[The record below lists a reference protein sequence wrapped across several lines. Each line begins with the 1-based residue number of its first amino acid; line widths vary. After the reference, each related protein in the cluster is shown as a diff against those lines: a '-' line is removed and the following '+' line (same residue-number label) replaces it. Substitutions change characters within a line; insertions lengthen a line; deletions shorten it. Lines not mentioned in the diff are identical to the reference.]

1 MIRNAAGKGR
11 CGRLI
16 EAEHLCKFYGEKEVL
31 SDVSFSIREGEVV
44 GLLGLNG
51 AGKSTT
57 MNILTGYISATSGT
71 VRIDGHDIL
80 AEPNAAR
87 RAIGYLP
94 EAFAFY
100 PEMRLN
106 EYLSFCCDLKGVTR
120 RRAEREAHI
129 AAICGRVGLDQARG
143 RMIRNLSKGYKQRV
157 GFAQALIGSPKVLIL
172 DEPTVG
178 LDPSQI
184 MEIRDLIRAAG
195 KSSTVIV
202 SSHILS
208 EIQAVCD
215 RVIVIH
221 GGRVIADD
229 TPERLSRRVL
239 STHRAVVRVEGEP
252 EAVLAALSRIPGAE
266 AVVRLEQREPNA
278 WDYRIDG
285 APDTD
290 IRADVFRA
298 LAQADLP
305 LLGTYHNNLT
315 LEDVFLNLVGGRHA
329 AQEGG
334 EQA

>member
-1 MIRNAAGKGR
+1 MV
-11 CGRLI
+11 
-16 EAEHLCKFYGEKEVL
+16 EVEHLVKYYGEKQAL
-31 SDVSFSIREGEVV
+31 ADVSFTVREGEVV

-57 MNILTGYISATSGT
+57 MNILTGYLSATSGT

-80 AEPNAAR
+80 AKANAAKR
-87 RAIGYLP
+87 DVGYLP
-94 EAFAFY
+94 EQFSFY
-100 PEMRLN
+100 PEMRVN
-106 EYLSFCCDLKGVTR
+106 EYLSFCCDLKRVPGD
-120 RRAEREAHI
+120 RAAREAHI
-129 AAICGRVGLDQARG
+129 AGICERVGLTHVRK

-157 GFAQALIGSPKVLIL
+157 GFAQALIGNPKVLIL

-184 MEIRDLIRAAG
+184 IEIRELIRSAG

-208 EIQAVCD
+208 EIQAICD

-229 TPERLSRRVL
+229 TPERLARAIHM
-239 STHRAVVRVEGEP
+239 THRVAARIAGEP
-252 EAVLAALSRIPGAE
+252 ARVKAALQGVPGVRKVECLTQKEPGAY
-266 AVVRLEQREPNA
+266 
-278 WDYRIDG
+278 DYRIEG

-298 LAQADLP
+298 LAAVDLP
-305 LLGTYHNNLT
+305 LLCTYNNELS
-315 LEDVFLNLVGGRHA
+315 LEDVFLHLIGDRHGREEA
-329 AQEGG
+329 SEA
-334 EQA
+334 